1 MVQTFRRNNPGN
13 IRYNPANKWQGQ
25 TGTEGG
31 FVVFSTPEFG
41 LRAMAKLLYNY
52 QQQGFKTLSA
62 IINKYAP
69 PSENATTNY
78 IKFVSDKVRI
88 PPNMIV
94 PDELMPFVAS
104 AMIQMET
111 GQAVTTATTEYL
123 KTKFAEFYNNIGANV
138 QAAVN
143 TPWPWLLLGGAILL
157 YSQRKTK
164 QK

>member
-13 IRYNPANKWQGQ
+13 IRFNPANKWQGQ
-25 TGTEGG
+25 TGSESG
-31 FVVFSTPEFG
+31 FVVFDTPEAG

-69 PSENATTNY
+69 PVENATGNY

-94 PDELMPFVAS
+94 PEELMPFVAS

-111 GQAVTTATTEYL
+111 GQAVTTATTNYL
-123 KTKFAEFYNNIGANV
+123 KSKFQEFYSGIGASV
-138 QAAVN
+138 TAAAN
-143 TPWPWLLLGGAILL
+143 SPWPWLILGGAILW

-164 QK
+164 RK